1 MKCPNCGKDNPPGSK
16 FCNEC
21 GKKLPEQSLEQ
32 IWAEVQESSKKPT
45 SILKDVSESG
55 TAEIR
60 KPESKF
66 KSLLKRKETLVC
78 GIIGG
83 AIVLVAVLG
92 ICLSTCNCNSTPTQA
107 VNTSET
113 DTSEPATSEEAK
125 SAYQI
130 HYADLDKTVQ
140 FNDIELDVNSNW
152 EYKKMYNNKVV
163 YYINGK
169 SYCLTLFRRE
179 ISLDDATNFV
189 NATLENKDNKY
200 LSCRKDYVNDVSGVA
215 YSEIDRNDNY
225 IRTSAFYY
233 DKYLYSISLTA
244 AKEYEDDVM
253 KSFPVIR
260 ATIDFDKSKIETT
273 PETEPATEK
282 PTPKPTEPPTEAPTS
297 ITDTLPLIFSN
308 DEFDVYFVS
317 AKPYEYDDTETLVK
331 FLINNKY
338 NTQIE
343 FQADTIILD
352 GISYSDIIM
361 SDPVSANSLGYI
373 EATVEDCSNSNPS
386 SVGGD
391 LKFFDKIGDGATR
404 GDINIPSTSIK

>member
-1 MKCPNCGKDNPPGSK
+1 MKCPNCGKDNPLGSK
-16 FCNEC
+16 FCNDC
-21 GKKLPEQSLEQ
+21 GEKLSER
-32 IWAEVQESSKKPT
+32 AEERATLPP
-45 SILKDVSESG
+45 SIFKDVPEPEP
-55 TAEIR
+55 TEIR

-66 KSLLKRKETLVC
+66 KSLLKRNETLVC

-83 AIVLVAVLG
+83 AVAFVAVLG
-92 ICLSTCNCNSTPTQA
+92 ICLSTCNCNSTPAQTVSTA
-107 VNTSET
+107 ESE
-113 DTSEPATSEEAK
+113 TSEPATSEEANN
-125 SAYQI
+125 AYQI

-140 FNDIELDVNSNW
+140 FNDIELDVNSGW

-163 YYINGK
+163 YYISGK
-169 SYCLTLFRRE
+169 SYYLTLFRQE
-179 ISLDDATNFV
+179 MSLDKATDFV
-189 NATLENKDNKY
+189 NTALENKDNKY
-200 LSCRKDYVNDVSGVA
+200 ISCRKDYVNDVSGVA
-215 YSEIDRNDNY
+215 YSEIDKNDNY

-244 AKEYEDDVM
+244 AKKYEDDVM
-253 KSFPVIR
+253 KSFPIIR
-260 ATIDFDKSKIETT
+260 ATIDFDESKIETT

-282 PTPKPTEPPTEAPTS
+282 PTPKPTEAPTS

-308 DEFDVYFVS
+308 DEFDIYFVS

-331 FLINNKY
+331 FLVNNKY
-338 NTQIE
+338 NAKME

-352 GISYSDIIM
+352 GISYSDVIM

-391 LKFFDKIGDGATR
+391 LRFFDKIGDGATL
-404 GDINIPSTSIK
+404 GNINIPSTNIK

>member
-32 IWAEVQESSKKPT
+32 IWNEVQESSKKPT
-45 SILKDVSESG
+45 SILKGVPESEP
-55 TAEIR
+55 TEIR

-66 KSLLKRKETLVC
+66 KSLLKRNKTLVC

-83 AIVLVAVLG
+83 AVVLVALLG
-92 ICLSTCNCNSTPTQA
+92 ICLSTCNCRSTVPTT
-107 VNTSET
+107 TSVV
-113 DTSEPATSEEAK
+113 ATES
-125 SAYQI
+125 Q
-130 HYADLDKTVQ
+130 
-140 FNDIELDVNSNW
+140 
-152 EYKKMYNNKVV
+152 
-163 YYINGK
+163 
-169 SYCLTLFRRE
+169 
-179 ISLDDATNFV
+179 
-189 NATLENKDNKY
+189 
-200 LSCRKDYVNDVSGVA
+200 
-215 YSEIDRNDNY
+215 
-225 IRTSAFYY
+225 
-233 DKYLYSISLTA
+233 
-244 AKEYEDDVM
+244 
-253 KSFPVIR
+253 R
-260 ATIDFDKSKIETT
+260 ATEPKTEAPTPKPTEPKTEPKT
-273 PETEPATEK
+273 EKPTEPETEP

-308 DEFDVYFVS
+308 DEFDIYFVS

-391 LKFFDKIGDGATR
+391 LSYFDKILEGTVR
-404 GDINIPSTSIK
+404 GDINIPSTNIK